1 MASIE
6 ETILTN
12 SIIHRYLNHQLPQEQ
27 QPQQQPEVLFMYQ

>member
-12 SIIHRYLNHQLPQEQ
+12 SIIHRYLNHQLPQ
-27 QPQQQPEVLFMYQ
+27 QQPENLYQ